1 MQQSGAGR
9 HESED
14 ATVPDGAF
22 RHRRHDERIHASGAG
37 GCGSVDGQDGGSRV
51 SSKRAG
57 EAEWSERRKG
67 KTEQEDVQSGIIRRS
82 SAHRHNGGGRFFRWW
97 KIARK
102 YGTVEVQI
110 GICMIQTFPER
121 SDEMK

>member
-82 SAHRHNGGGRFFRWW
+82 SAHRHNGGGRFFDCSRIEIIVIDL
-97 KIARK
+97 KHKKRA
-102 YGTVEVQI
+102 T
-110 GICMIQTFPER
+110 T
-121 SDEMK
+121 DEYR